1 MVNFLT
7 LIITHPLFYIGAL
20 LAFGAC
26 MGFLLLLRGFLGGF
40 DHLLSINGED
50 DHLEHARHRACWGM
64 VLMVNM
70 FVLWVAVRGLVT
82 IVGYD
87 TANLSVTANILI
99 SYGVLVLV
107 LYFLKVVF
115 VKEK

>member
-1 MVNFLT
+1 
-7 LIITHPLFYIGAL
+7 
-20 LAFGAC
+20 
-26 MGFLLLLRGFLGGF
+26 
-40 DHLLSINGED
+40 
-50 DHLEHARHRACWGM
+50 M